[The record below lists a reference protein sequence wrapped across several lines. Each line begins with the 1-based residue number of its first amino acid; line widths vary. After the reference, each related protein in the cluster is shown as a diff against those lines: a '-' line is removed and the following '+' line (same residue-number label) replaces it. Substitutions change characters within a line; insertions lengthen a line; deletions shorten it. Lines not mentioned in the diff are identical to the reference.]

1 MIITNNIPMSHK
13 RNTTEEEE
21 EEENE
26 IVVLNNEIFFYSYIE
41 KTIILKLRTELTK
54 LINKHRI
61 YSITNNVECTPIRL
75 YINSEGGELSSA
87 LSIVD
92 LIERSEVPIH
102 TIIEGEAASAATLI
116 SVVGHKRFITK
127 NSHMLIHQ
135 VRGGMWGKM
144 QEFEEEILNMKMY
157 SDKLIQI
164 YKKTTHLSE
173 EKLTKILKKDILW
186 DSKKCLKYGLVDAII

>member
-1 MIITNNIPMSHK
+1 MSHR

-26 IVVLNNEIFFYSYIE
+26 IVVINNEIFFYSYIE

-61 YSITNNVECTPIRL
+61 YGITNNVECTPIRL

-144 QEFEEEILNMKMY
+144 QEFEEEIQNMKMY

-186 DSKKCLKYGLVDAII
+186 DSKKCLKNGLVDEII

>member
-1 MIITNNIPMSHK
+1 MSK
-13 RNTTEEEE
+13 QYKNTAEEEE
-21 EEENE
+21 GEETE
-26 IVVLNNEIFFYSYIE
+26 ITVINNEIFFYCYID
-41 KTIILKLRTELTK
+41 KSSILKLRTEITK
-54 LINKHRI
+54 LSNKNKLLAI
-61 YSITNNVECTPIRL
+61 SNTIPIPPIKL
-75 YINSEGGELSSA
+75 YINSEGGELASA

-92 LIERSEVPIH
+92 FIIRSEVPIH

-116 SVVGHKRFITK
+116 SVVGHRRFITK

-144 QEFEEEILNMKMY
+144 AEFEEEILNMKMY

>member
-1 MIITNNIPMSHK
+1 MSRK
-13 RNTTEEEE
+13 LNTTEEEE
-21 EEENE
+21 EEETE
-26 IVVLNNEIFFYSYIE
+26 IVVINNEIFFYSYIE

>member
-1 MIITNNIPMSHK
+1 MSHK

-26 IVVLNNEIFFYSYIE
+26 IIVINNEIFFYSYIE

-61 YSITNNVECTPIRL
+61 YSIMNNVECTPIRL

>member
-1 MIITNNIPMSHK
+1 MSHK

-41 KTIILKLRTELTK
+41 KNIILKLRTELTK

-61 YSITNNVECTPIRL
+61 YSITNNVEYTPIRL

-92 LIERSEVPIH
+92 LIERSDVPIH

-186 DSKKCLKYGLVDAII
+186 DSKKCLKYGLVDTII

>member
-1 MIITNNIPMSHK
+1 MSHR

-26 IVVLNNEIFFYSYIE
+26 IVVINNEIFFYSYIE

-92 LIERSEVPIH
+92 LIERSDVPIH

>member
-1 MIITNNIPMSHK
+1 MSHR

-26 IVVLNNEIFFYSYIE
+26 IVVINNEIFFYSYIE

>member
-1 MIITNNIPMSHK
+1 MSHK

-26 IVVLNNEIFFYSYIE
+26 IVVINNEIFFYSYIE
-41 KTIILKLRTELTK
+41 KNIILKLRTELTK

>member
-1 MIITNNIPMSHK
+1 MSHR

-26 IVVLNNEIFFYSYIE
+26 IVVINNEIFFYSYIE

-102 TIIEGEAASAATLI
+102 TIIEGETASAATLI

>member
-1 MIITNNIPMSHK
+1 MSHK

>member
-1 MIITNNIPMSHK
+1 MSHR

-26 IVVLNNEIFFYSYIE
+26 IVVINNEIFFYSYIE

-164 YKKTTHLSE
+164 YKKTTYLSE

>member
-1 MIITNNIPMSHK
+1 MSHK
-13 RNTTEEEE
+13 RNTTEEED

-26 IVVLNNEIFFYSYIE
+26 IIVLNNEIFFYSYIE
-41 KTIILKLRTELTK
+41 KSIILKLRTELTK

-92 LIERSEVPIH
+92 LIERSDVPIH

-144 QEFEEEILNMKMY
+144 QEFEEEIQNMKMY